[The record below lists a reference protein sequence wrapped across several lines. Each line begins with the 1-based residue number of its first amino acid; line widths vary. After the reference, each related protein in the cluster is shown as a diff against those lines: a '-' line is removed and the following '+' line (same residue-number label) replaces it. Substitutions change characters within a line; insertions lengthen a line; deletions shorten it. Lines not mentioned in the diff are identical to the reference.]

1 MKEKL
6 VCQTDCDG
14 YYVGLTV
21 ADESPLEP
29 GVFLMPGGCVDT
41 TPPDLAEDTR
51 YKWNNDKWIVEKIII
66 QQEIPEPEIVLTD
79 AEKLEIKK
87 TNKRIAFQDEC
98 DPLFF
103 KWQRGQATK
112 EEWLAKIEEI
122 EKRFE

>member
-6 VCQTDCDG
+6 VCQTDHDG

-29 GVFLMPGGCVDT
+29 GVFLIPGGCIDT
-41 TPPDLAEDTR
+41 KPPELTENTR
-51 YKWNNDKWIVEKIII
+51 YKWNNNKWVAEKIII
-66 QQEIPEPEIVLTD
+66 QQETPEPEIVLTD
-79 AEKLEIKK
+79 EEKLEIKK
-87 TNKRIAFQDEC
+87 TDKRIAFQEEC